1 MTEPNRA
8 ESLRERTR
16 RAVQSELID
25 AAQELFALRG
35 YEAVTVDEIA
45 EAVGIS
51 RRSFFRYFGGKEAL
65 VLGKYDRQGESFAE
79 LLAARPADEEPWEAL
94 RRMFDGVVA
103 YISDPELG
111 ARAAALDRVIQASDT
126 LRAGDLE
133 RMERAQRLIVAEL
146 VRREGVSAGAAA
158 SGVAGAAGV
167 DRTLQSTL
175 GHTAVVAAAFA
186 ALSAARRSAAPA
198 GLSLGD
204 ALDMAMDAVAAVR
217 RPHSGPVVMHHGARA
232 LSD

>member
-35 YEAVTVDEIA
+35 YDAVTVDEIA

-126 LRAGDLE
+126 LRAGYLE

-146 VRREGVSAGAAA
+146 VRREGVSAGVGA
-158 SGVAGAAGV
+158 SGAAGV
-167 DRTLQSTL
+167 ERSSQSTL

>member
-126 LRAGDLE
+126 LRAGYLE

-146 VRREGVSAGAAA
+146 VRREGVSAGVGA
-158 SGVAGAAGV
+158 SGAAGV
-167 DRTLQSTL
+167 ERASQSTL

>member
-126 LRAGDLE
+126 LRAGYLE
-133 RMERAQRLIVAEL
+133 RVERAQRLIVAEL
-146 VRREGVSAGAAA
+146 VRREGVSAGVGA
-158 SGVAGAAGV
+158 SGAAGV
-167 DRTLQSTL
+167 ERASQSTL

-217 RPHSGPVVMHHGARA
+217 RPHSGPGVMHHGARA

>member
-126 LRAGDLE
+126 LRAGYLE

-146 VRREGVSAGAAA
+146 VRREGVSAGVGA
-158 SGVAGAAGV
+158 SGAAGV
-167 DRTLQSTL
+167 ERASQSTL
-175 GHTAVVAAAFA
+175 GHTAVVAAALA

>member
-25 AAQELFALRG
+25 AAQELFAQRG

-126 LRAGDLE
+126 LRAGYLE

-146 VRREGVSAGAAA
+146 VRREGVSAGVGA
-158 SGVAGAAGV
+158 SGAAGV
-167 DRTLQSTL
+167 ERSSQSTL

>member
-25 AAQELFALRG
+25 AAQELFAQRG

-126 LRAGDLE
+126 LRAGYLE

-146 VRREGVSAGAAA
+146 VRREGVSAGVGA
-158 SGVAGAAGV
+158 SGAAGV
-167 DRTLQSTL
+167 ERASQSTL

>member
-126 LRAGDLE
+126 LRAGYLE

-146 VRREGVSAGAAA
+146 VRREGVSAGVGA
-158 SGVAGAAGV
+158 SGAAGV